1 MIIVILQNPEPD
13 NPIRKNVNVEI
24 RMFIEGATLE
34 EAGKIGDALRK
45 ITKIIRPKAK
55 LEAFQV
61 EPDEVPR

>member
-34 EAGKIGDALRK
+34 EAGKIGDALGK
-45 ITKIIRPKAK
+45 ITKIIRPKVK
-55 LEAFQV
+55 IKAFQV

>member
-13 NPIRKNVNVEI
+13 NPIRKNVNVEV

-34 EAGKIGDALRK
+34 EAGKIGDALRT
-45 ITKIIRPKAK
+45 ISKIIRPKVK
-55 LEAFQV
+55 IKAFQV